1 MYTNI
6 RVDGQ
11 AQAREG
17 RGLRQRCKFVVPSL
31 LQFFWVEK
39 FVSKNQQFLP
49 VWLRKNELD
58 KLKKKS
64 RSFSGRTFFWV
75 KGGRGIQGQ
84 EKDRGRDR
92 ERRNGKCAQVDQ
104 H

>member
-31 LQFFWVEK
+31 LQFFLGGEICFQEPAISPSLVAKKRARQIEK
-39 FVSKNQQFLP
+39 KNRDPFPGVL
-49 VWLRKNELD
+49 
-58 KLKKKS
+58 
-64 RSFSGRTFFWV
+64 FF
-75 KGGRGIQGQ
+75 G
-84 EKDRGRDR
+84 
-92 ERRNGKCAQVDQ
+92 
-104 H
+104 